1 MCTPQ
6 AALPKLKSQPQ
17 KLLASRNWI
26 SKYPAS
32 LIVDVIR
39 KLLLVVNGPT
49 RSGVRGQS
57 VKSMAGL
64 ADCMLVNSACSS
76 VKMVAVSVSSEGP
89 AGTQYSAQIVDR
101 KSTRLN
107 SSHITISY

>member
-6 AALPKLKSQPQ
+6 AAFPKLKSQPQ
-17 KLLASRNWI
+17 KLLASKNWI

-32 LIVDVIR
+32 LTVDVIR

-57 VKSMAGL
+57 VKSMTGL

-76 VKMVAVSVSSEGP
+76 VKIVAVSVSSEGP
-89 AGTQYSAQIVDR
+89 AGTQNSAQ
-101 KSTRLN
+101 RLPTL
-107 SSHITISY
+107 I

>member
-17 KLLASRNWI
+17 KLFASKNWI

-64 ADCMLVNSACSS
+64 AEEKIVRKTIRSFAREAENSAF
-76 VKMVAVSVSSEGP
+76 
-89 AGTQYSAQIVDR
+89 
-101 KSTRLN
+101 N
-107 SSHITISY
+107 SHIHQRGRVLCSRQYWPD